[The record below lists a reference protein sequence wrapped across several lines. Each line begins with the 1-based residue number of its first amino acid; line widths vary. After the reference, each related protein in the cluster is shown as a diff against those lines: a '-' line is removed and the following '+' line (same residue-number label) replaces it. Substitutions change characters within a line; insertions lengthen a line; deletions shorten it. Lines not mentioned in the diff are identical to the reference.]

1 MNSMISALVVEI
13 GERRRREKSTE
24 GSKQTSIPSFLEK
37 EDRNHVPCTTIEERL
52 HPWVA
57 LVI

>member
-24 GSKQTSIPSFLEK
+24 GSKQTSMDTK
-37 EDRNHVPCTTIEERL
+37 
-52 HPWVA
+52 VA
-57 LVI
+57 VFRFF